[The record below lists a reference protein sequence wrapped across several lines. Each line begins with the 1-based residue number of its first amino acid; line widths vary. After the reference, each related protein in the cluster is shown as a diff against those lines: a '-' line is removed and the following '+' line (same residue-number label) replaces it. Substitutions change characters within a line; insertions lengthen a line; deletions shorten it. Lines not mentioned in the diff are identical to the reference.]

1 MNNSIGIKS
10 YASLAGSAQT
20 SRVQST
26 TGDSENMGHVPK
38 DSLTAGLVDHEP
50 TYQQLLERNRQLEA
64 ELSKAKSD
72 GPIRLDPAN
81 DKLTIA
87 GLKMPDYEIEH
98 MEVKVSALGGYLGN
112 ALSIE
117 SLLENQGKLPLPPVD
132 QLAQS
137 PMTIDALKLKV
148 PAKTLQKASSLMGRE
163 AMQRNGIK
171 ELSIRPEAGNKLHL
185 RGTIDKLIDIPFD
198 LTGELSVSEGNEIHF
213 KAGQTKVFGFL
224 PVPNLVMRIAASLA
238 GRDMEEMGVQQKG
251 DTFVFDADDFLPKNV
266 RLQLTRVGTESGA
279 LVLEGRAPTEKT
291 VPASHN
297 PTTLLSLE

>member
-1 MNNSIGIKS
+1 MAEIYSITDI
-10 YASLAGSAQT
+10 AICRAGAAT
-20 SRVQST
+20 C
-26 TGDSENMGHVPK
+26 
-38 DSLTAGLVDHEP
+38 
-50 TYQQLLERNRQLEA
+50 A
-64 ELSKAKSD
+64 ELCAY
-72 GPIRLDPAN
+72 GVP
-81 DKLTIA
+81 
-87 GLKMPDYEIEH
+87 
-98 MEVKVSALGGYLGN
+98 
-112 ALSIE
+112 
-117 SLLENQGKLPLPPVD
+117 SLL
-132 QLAQS
+132 
-137 PMTIDALKLKV
+137 V
-148 PAKTLQKASSLMGRE
+148 PYPYAAKDHQTLNAE

-279 LVLEGRAPTEKT
+279 LVLEGRAPVEKT
-291 VPASHN
+291 VQPSHN
-297 PTTLLSLE
+297 PTTLVSLE